1 VKSIYPSDIFLSPNL
16 AIKRMNQLVQKYGMS
31 NALTDGRFKEEREA
45 AITALFLL
53 GYRLLLGRDF
63 WIGICQDDPPDN
75 IAVSPQKR
83 ANGRGMVKQIINI
96 EIFEWEGHSAKT
108 LTQAI
113 REKMKGKNYP
123 KDYLLLCQVRRP
135 GERANV
141 EEYYQ
146 DLQRE
151 TPNVSEV
158 WLVSSIEDDQ
168 YDHVIVRLYPAI
180 AEKRFNLSEQLEAAK
195 NQTPCLRELGRGIM
209 DHPEPM
215 DDTHLPLP

>member
-16 AIKRMNQLVQKYGMS
+16 AITRMNQLVRKYGKS
-31 NALTDGRFKEEREA
+31 SAEKDGRFKEEREA

-63 WIGICQDDPPDN
+63 WIAICQNDPPDN
-75 IAVSPQKR
+75 IAVSPQRR
-83 ANGRGMVKQIINI
+83 ANGRGMENQIINI

-108 LTQAI
+108 LSQAI
-113 REKMKGKNYP
+113 REKLKDKNYP
-123 KDYLLLCQVRRP
+123 KDYLLLCQGRRP

-146 DLQRE
+146 ELQRE
-151 TPNVSEV
+151 KPSVSEV
-158 WLVSSIEDDQ
+158 WLVSSIKDDQ
-168 YDHVIVRLYPAI
+168 FDHVIVRLYPAI
-180 AEKRFNLSEQLEAAK
+180 AIKPFNLAEQLEATK
-195 NQTPCLRELGRGIM
+195 NQTQCLRYLGRGIM